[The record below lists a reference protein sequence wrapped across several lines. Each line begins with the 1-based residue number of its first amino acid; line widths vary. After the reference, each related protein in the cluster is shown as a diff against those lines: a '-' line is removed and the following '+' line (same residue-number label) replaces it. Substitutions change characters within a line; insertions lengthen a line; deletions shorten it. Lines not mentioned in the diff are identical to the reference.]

1 MTIGENIRKARIAAG
16 LSQAALGRK
25 MEVTASA
32 VCQFEKATN
41 MRYET
46 IEYIAEA
53 LDMEPSALINNELKK
68 KNEMFNE
75 LRNAIILSA
84 AFYDY
89 NSKKYN
95 QEYLHGKADAFA
107 ALQEMLMDLEKGS
120 D

>member
-1 MTIGENIRKARIAAG
+1 MTIGKNIREARNAAG

-25 MEVTASA
+25 MGVTASA

-53 LDMEPSALINNELKK
+53 LNMKPSALINNELQQKS
-68 KNEMFNE
+68 EMFNE
-75 LRNAIILSA
+75 LRNAIILGA
-84 AFYDY
+84 AFYGY
-89 NSKKYN
+89 NNKKHN

-107 ALQEMLMDLEKGS
+107 ALQNMLMDLEKGS